1 MVNARTVSAETLA
14 SIPWMSAKSLAH
26 AMREVSLRGPH
37 ELETWMGLI
46 SRADMIS
53 SSFSAKQSAL
63 VLNSL
68 ARVMDLPDL
77 VGSFDAFVKRYVRRF
92 LGNIIQTCSPLDMA
106 QLVHAIGEFNQCL
119 TDVDKHGISSLL
131 SSLRANIPLMQ
142 DRELSMTACGL
153 YKLQNSDPVT
163 VTLLMKAALRLGN
176 QLSDQSLAQ
185 IVNLAANSQDGSRSD
200 ICDLVN
206 MMIIQTRDRMNDMN
220 PRTMALLLTSL
231 AKLRI
236 SNPECISLIC
246 DSLKTPSNPRL
257 RASSFQTLVL
267 ILRSLQKLDVGAR
280 NPLVLHS
287 LIDIM
292 NSRRFEDES
301 TINLCMYA
309 NAVSRLKGYDAEVI
323 TCLRLIL
330 GREVTPAQVVLVLQS
345 ASRVHE
351 DVKLAGLMVQH
362 LTTHSNSFNEDQL
375 KAISAVIDAS
385 LLGEFNMARE
395 ILTSRA

>member
-1 MVNARTVSAETLA
+1 MVNARAVSAETLA
-14 SIPWMSAKSLAH
+14 SIPWMSAKSLSH
-26 AMREVSLRGPH
+26 AMREVSLRGPY
-37 ELETWMGLI
+37 ELETWMRLI

-53 SSFSAKQSAL
+53 PSFSAKQSAL

-92 LGNIIQTCSPLDMA
+92 LVNIIQTCSPLDTA
-106 QLVHAIGEFNQCL
+106 QLVHAVGEFNQCF
-119 TDVDKHGISSLL
+119 TDVDEHAITSLL

-153 YKLQNSDPVT
+153 FKLQNSDPVT
-163 VTLLMKAALRLGN
+163 VTLVIRAALRLGN

-185 IVNLAANSQDGSRSD
+185 IVNLAAHSQPGSRSD
-200 ICDLVN
+200 ICDLVTK
-206 MMIIQTRDRMNDMN
+206 MIIETRDRMIDMN
-220 PRTMALLLTSL
+220 PRTMAVLLTSL
-231 AKLRI
+231 AKLRL
-236 SNPECISLIC
+236 SNPECISLLC
-246 DSLKTPSNPRL
+246 DSLNSSSNPRL

-267 ILRSLQKLDVGAR
+267 ILRSLQKLGVGAH

-301 TINLCMYA
+301 TGNLCMYV
-309 NAVSRLKGYDAEVI
+309 NAVSRMKGYDAEVI
-323 TCLRLIL
+323 TCLRQIL

-345 ASRVHE
+345 TTRVHE
-351 DVKLAGLMVQH
+351 GEKLAGLIVQH
-362 LTTHSNSFNEDQL
+362 LKTHSHSFSQDQV
-375 KAISAVIDAS
+375 KAISAAIDAS
-385 LLGEFNMARE
+385 SLGEFHMARE